1 MSGHAIVHVEFPSVD
16 PAAAAKF
23 YGDLFGWKM
32 NPWPEFNYFTFDTGG
47 ETGGGL
53 PVIEPEKGV
62 KAGEVLVYVN
72 TDDMDASLARV
83 RELGG
88 QVDGPQVEVAGMLWA
103 FFHDPSG
110 NRVGLYTGA
119 PAAQSTSVSA

>member
-1 MSGHAIVHVEFPSVD
+1 MPGHAIVHVEFPSVD

-32 NPWPEFNYFTFDTGG
+32 NLWPELNFFTFETGG

-53 PVIEPEKGV
+53 PVVEPEKGIR
-62 KAGEVLVYVN
+62 AGEVLVYVN
-72 TDDMDASLARV
+72 TDDLDASLARV
-83 RELGG
+83 QALGG
-88 QVDGPQVEVAGMLWA
+88 QVDGPKVEVSGMRWA

-110 NRVGLYTGA
+110 NRVGLYSTATADAPTAGA
-119 PAAQSTSVSA
+119 

>member
-1 MSGHAIVHVEFPSVD
+1 MTGHAIVHVEFPSVD
-16 PAAAAKF
+16 PAAAAQF

-32 NPWPEFNYFTFDTGG
+32 QPWPELNFFTFDTGG

-53 PVIEPEKGV
+53 PVVSPEKGIR
-62 KAGEVLVYVN
+62 AGEVLVYVN
-72 TDDMDASLARV
+72 TDDLAGSLARV
-83 RELGG
+83 AALGG
-88 QVDGPQVEVAGMLWA
+88 QVDGPPVEVSGMQWA

-119 PAAQSTSVSA
+119 QQTASV

>member
-32 NPWPEFNYFTFDTGG
+32 NPWPEYNYFTFDTGG

-53 PVIEPEKGV
+53 PVVDPKKDI

-72 TDDMDASLARV
+72 TDDMDASLAKV
-83 RELGG
+83 QALGG
-88 QVDGPQVEVAGMLWA
+88 TVDGPKVEVAGMLWA

-110 NRVGLYTGA
+110 NRVGLYTSTA
-119 PAAQSTSVSA
+119 TPTPATPA

>member
-1 MSGHAIVHVEFPSVD
+1 MSGHAIVHVEVPSVD

-23 YGDLFGWKM
+23 YSDLFGWKL
-32 NPWPEFNYFTFDTGG
+32 NPWPEFNDFTFD
-47 ETGGGL
+47 TGGGL

-62 KAGEVLVYVN
+62 TAGEVLVYVN
-72 TDDMDASLARV
+72 TNDLDASLARV

-88 QVDGPQVEVAGMLWA
+88 RVDGPQVEVSGMRWA
-103 FFHDPSG
+103 FFNDPSG

-119 PAAQSTSVSA
+119 PAAQQPSPASA